1 MSAPLARG
9 LRLARV
15 LLSVT
20 LAAFIEYRA
29 EVLIWMIA
37 GTLPLIMMFI
47 WMGLAANG
55 PVGGYAAEDFAAY
68 FLLIF
73 VVRQFTVCWVVQP
86 LSRDIRLGEMS
97 ARLMRP
103 LDPYWS
109 YVADHV
115 IGLAMRLPIVPPV
128 VLLGLVLTDSL
139 AKLSIAPV
147 PLFLLAMTGAWL
159 IRFNMHYSL
168 GLVAFWTDQATSFE
182 GLLFTIYMVF
192 GGALFPVALL
202 PPAAQ
207 AIIAL
212 TPFPYMIGFPVD
224 IMLGKLS
231 GAEALRGFGMQVL
244 WALAFI
250 ALRHLAWR
258 HGLKRYSAVGA

>member
-1 MSAPLARG
+1 MRAVLVRR

-55 PVGGYAAEDFAAY
+55 PVGGYAAVDFAAY
-68 FLLIF
+68 FLLVFIL
-73 VVRQFTVCWVVQP
+73 RQFTVCWVVQP
-86 LSRDIRLGEMS
+86 LSREIRLGEMS

-103 LDPYWS
+103 LDPYWAF
-109 YVADHV
+109 VADHM
-115 IGLAMRLPIVPPV
+115 IALLMRMPIVPPV
-128 VLLGLVLTDSL
+128 VLLGLILTGAFVKLSL
-139 AKLSIAPV
+139 AAV
-147 PLFLLAMTGAWL
+147 PLFLLAMVGAWL

-168 GLVAFWTDQATSFE
+168 GLVAFWTDQATAFE
-182 GLLFTIYMVF
+182 GLLFTVYMVF
-192 GGALFPVALL
+192 GGALFPIDLL
-202 PPAAQ
+202 PPTAR

-224 IMLGKLS
+224 VMLGKLS
-231 GAEALRGFGMQVL
+231 NAELLRGLGMQLV
-244 WALAFI
+244 WTLAFI
-250 ALRHLAWR
+250 GARQLTWR

>member
-1 MSAPLARG
+1 MKAILARR

-55 PVGGYAAEDFAAY
+55 PVGGYAAADFAAY
-68 FLLIF
+68 FLLVFIA
-73 VVRQFTVCWVVQP
+73 RQFTVCWVVQP
-86 LSRDIRLGEMS
+86 LSREIRLGEMS

-103 LDPYWS
+103 LDPYWMH
-109 YVADHV
+109 VADHIIALV
-115 IGLAMRLPIVPPV
+115 MRFPIVPPV
-128 VLLGLVLTDSL
+128 VLLGLVLTGAL
-139 AKLSIAPV
+139 AKLSLAAA
-147 PLFLLAMTGAWL
+147 PLFLLAIAGAWL

-192 GGALFPVALL
+192 GGALFPISLL

-207 AIIAL
+207 DIIAL

-231 GAEALRGFGMQVL
+231 AVELLRGFGMQLL
-244 WALAFI
+244 WTVVFI
-250 ALRHLAWR
+250 GTRQLAWR
-258 HGLKRYSAVGA
+258 RGLKRYSAVGA

>member
-1 MSAPLARG
+1 MTALLARRW
-9 LRLARV
+9 RLARV
-15 LLSVT
+15 VLSVT
-20 LAAFIEYRA
+20 FAAFIEYRA

-37 GTLPLIMMFI
+37 GSLPLIMMFI

-55 PVGGYAAEDFAAY
+55 PVGGYAAADFAAY
-68 FLLIF
+68 FLLVF

-103 LDPYWS
+103 LDPYWM
-109 YVADHV
+109 YVADHMV
-115 IGLAMRLPIVPPV
+115 ALVMRIPIVPPV
-128 VLLGLVLTDSL
+128 VLLGLALTG
-139 AKLSIAPV
+139 AFGKLSLVAL
-147 PLFLLAMTGAWL
+147 PLFFLAMAGAWL

-168 GLVAFWTDQATSFE
+168 GLIAFWTDQAASFE

-192 GGALFPVALL
+192 GGALFPIALL

-212 TPFPYMIGFPVD
+212 TPFPYLIGFPVD
-224 IMLGKLS
+224 VMLGKLS
-231 GAEALRGFGMQVL
+231 QAELLRGFGLQLL
-244 WALAFI
+244 WALVFI
-250 ALRHLAWR
+250 GTRQLAWR
-258 HGLKRYSAVGA
+258 RGLRRYGAVGA

>member
-1 MSAPLARG
+1 MKAVLARR

-37 GTLPLIMMFI
+37 GTLPLMMMFI

-68 FLLIF
+68 FLLVFIL
-73 VVRQFTVCWVVQP
+73 RQFTVCWVVQP
-86 LSRDIRLGEMS
+86 LSREIRLGEMS

-109 YVADHV
+109 FVADHM
-115 IGLAMRLPIVPPV
+115 IALLMRMPIVPPV
-128 VLLGLVLTDSL
+128 VLLGLILTGAFVKLSL
-139 AKLSIAPV
+139 AAV
-147 PLFLLAMTGAWL
+147 PLFLLAMAGAWL

-168 GLVAFWTDQATSFE
+168 GLVAFWTDQATAFE
-182 GLLFTIYMVF
+182 SLLFTVYMVF
-192 GGALFPVALL
+192 GGALFPIDLL
-202 PPAAQ
+202 PPPAQ

-224 IMLGKLS
+224 AMLGKLS
-231 GAEALRGFGMQVL
+231 GIELLRGFGMQLVWTL
-244 WALAFI
+244 VFI
-250 ALRHLAWR
+250 GTRQLAWR

>member
-1 MSAPLARG
+1 MTLARRV
-9 LRLARV
+9 RLTRV

-29 EVLIWMIA
+29 EVLIWMVA

-68 FLLIF
+68 FLLVF
-73 VVRQFTVCWVVQP
+73 VLRQFTVCWVVQP
-86 LSRDIRLGEMS
+86 LSREIRLGEMS

-103 LDPYWS
+103 LDPYWIH
-109 YVADHV
+109 VADHM
-115 IGLAMRLPIVPPV
+115 IALLMRLPLVPPV
-128 VLLGLVLTDSL
+128 VLLGLILTGAL
-139 AKLSIAPV
+139 AKLSLAAA
-147 PLFLLAMTGAWL
+147 PLFLLAIVGAWL
-159 IRFNMHYSL
+159 IRFNLHYSM
-168 GLVAFWTDQATSFE
+168 GLVAFWSDQAASFE

-192 GGALFPVALL
+192 GGALFPIELL

-207 AIIAL
+207 AAIAL

-231 GAEALRGFGMQVL
+231 GAALLRGFAMQAL
-244 WALAFI
+244 WILVFI
-250 ALRHLAWR
+250 GLRQLMWR
-258 HGLKRYSAVGA
+258 AGLKRYSAVGA

>member
-1 MSAPLARG
+1 MSAPLARR
-9 LRLARV
+9 LRLVRV

-68 FLLIF
+68 FLLVFIL
-73 VVRQFTVCWVVQP
+73 RQFTVCWVVQP
-86 LSRDIRLGEMS
+86 LSREIRLGEMS
-97 ARLMRP
+97 SRLMRP
-103 LDPYWS
+103 LDPYWVF
-109 YVADHV
+109 VADHM
-115 IGLAMRLPIVPPV
+115 IALLMRLPIVPPV
-128 VLLGLVLTDSL
+128 VLLGFALTGAF
-139 AKLSIAPV
+139 AKLSIAAV
-147 PLFLLAMTGAWL
+147 PFFLLAIVGAWL

-192 GGALFPVALL
+192 GGALFPINLL

-207 AIIAL
+207 QIIAL

-224 IMLGKLS
+224 IMLGKVA
-231 GAEALRGFGMQVL
+231 GAELLRGFGMQVL
-244 WALAFI
+244 WTLIFVGARQLTWRRG
-250 ALRHLAWR
+250 LR
-258 HGLKRYSAVGA
+258 RYSAVGA

>member
-1 MSAPLARG
+1 MKTMLARR
-9 LRLARV
+9 LRLTRV

-55 PVGGYAAEDFAAY
+55 PVGGYTAADFAAY
-68 FLLIF
+68 FLLVFI
-73 VVRQFTVCWVVQP
+73 VRQFTVCWVVQP
-86 LSRDIRLGEMS
+86 LSREIRLGEMS

-103 LDPYWS
+103 LDPYWM
-109 YVADHV
+109 YVADHLV
-115 IGLAMRLPIVPPV
+115 ALVMRLPIVPPV
-128 VLLGLVLTDSL
+128 VLIGLALTG
-139 AKLSIAPV
+139 AFVKLSIAAL
-147 PLFLLAMTGAWL
+147 PLFLLAIVGAWM
-159 IRFNMHYSL
+159 IRFNMHYTL

-192 GGALFPVALL
+192 GGALFPINLL
-202 PPAAQ
+202 PPVAQ
-207 AIIAL
+207 EIIAL
-212 TPFPYMIGFPVD
+212 TPFSYMIGFPVD

-231 GAEALRGFGMQVL
+231 NAEVLRGFGMQAL
-244 WALAFI
+244 WTLVFI
-250 ALRHLAWR
+250 GTRQLTWR

>member
-1 MSAPLARG
+1 MRTMLARR
-9 LRLARV
+9 LRLTRV

-55 PVGGYAAEDFAAY
+55 PVGGYAAADFAAY
-68 FLLIF
+68 FLLVFII
-73 VVRQFTVCWVVQP
+73 RQFTVCWVVQP
-86 LSRDIRLGEMS
+86 LSREIRLGEMS
-97 ARLMRP
+97 SRLMRP
-103 LDPYWS
+103 LDPYWM
-109 YVADHV
+109 YVADHMIALV
-115 IGLAMRLPIVPPV
+115 MRLPIVPPV
-128 VLLGLVLTDSL
+128 VLLGLVLTGAL

-147 PLFLLAMTGAWL
+147 PLFLLAMAGAWL

-192 GGALFPVALL
+192 GGALFPVGLL

-207 AIIAL
+207 EAIAL

-231 GAEALRGFGMQVL
+231 NAELLQGFGMQAL
-244 WALAFI
+244 WILVFI
-250 ALRHLAWR
+250 GARRLTWH

>member
-1 MSAPLARG
+1 MRTMLARR
-9 LRLARV
+9 LRLTRV

-55 PVGGYAAEDFAAY
+55 PVGGYAAADFAAY
-68 FLLIF
+68 FLLVFIL
-73 VVRQFTVCWVVQP
+73 RQFTVCWVVQP
-86 LSRDIRLGEMS
+86 LSREIRLGEMS
-97 ARLMRP
+97 SRLMRP
-103 LDPYWS
+103 LDPYWM
-109 YVADHV
+109 YVADHMIALV
-115 IGLAMRLPIVPPV
+115 MRLPIVPPV
-128 VLLGLVLTDSL
+128 VLLGLVLTGAL

-147 PLFLLAMTGAWL
+147 PLFLLAMVGAWL

-192 GGALFPVALL
+192 GGALFPVGLL

-207 AIIAL
+207 EIIAL

-231 GAEALRGFGMQVL
+231 SAELLRGFGMQAL
-244 WALAFI
+244 WILVFVGARRLT
-250 ALRHLAWR
+250 WR

>member
-1 MSAPLARG
+1 MRAGLARR

-68 FLLIF
+68 FLLVF
-73 VVRQFTVCWVVQP
+73 VLRQFTVCWVVQP
-86 LSRDIRLGEMS
+86 LSREIRLGEMS

-103 LDPYWS
+103 LDPYWIF
-109 YVADHV
+109 VAEHM
-115 IGLAMRLPIVPPV
+115 IALLMRLPIVPPV
-128 VLLGLVLTDSL
+128 VLLGLALTGAFVKLSL
-139 AKLSIAPV
+139 AAL
-147 PLFLLAMTGAWL
+147 PLFLLAIIGAWL
-159 IRFNMHYSL
+159 IRYNMHYSL
-168 GLVAFWTDQATSFE
+168 GLVAFWTDQAASFE

-192 GGALFPVALL
+192 GGALFPINLL
-202 PPAAQ
+202 PPTAQ
-207 AIIAL
+207 QIMAL

-224 IMLGKLS
+224 IMLGELS
-231 GAEALRGFGMQVL
+231 NAELLRGFGMQMFWTVVFVATRQL
-244 WALAFI
+244 V
-250 ALRHLAWR
+250 WR
-258 HGLKRYSAVGA
+258 RGLKRYSAVGA

>member
-1 MSAPLARG
+1 MKTMLARR
-9 LRLARV
+9 LRLTRV

-55 PVGGYAAEDFAAY
+55 PVGGYAAVDFAAY
-68 FLLIF
+68 FLLVFII
-73 VVRQFTVCWVVQP
+73 RQFTVCWVVQP
-86 LSRDIRLGEMS
+86 LSREIRLGEMS
-97 ARLMRP
+97 SRLMRP
-103 LDPYWS
+103 LDPYWMH
-109 YVADHV
+109 VADHMV
-115 IGLAMRLPIVPPV
+115 ALVMRLPIVPPV
-128 VLLGLVLTDSL
+128 VLLGLVLTGAL

-147 PLFLLAMTGAWL
+147 PLFLLAMAGAWL

-192 GGALFPVALL
+192 GGALFPVGLL
-202 PPAAQ
+202 PPAARE
-207 AIIAL
+207 IIAL

-231 GAEALRGFGMQVL
+231 SAELLRGFGMQAL
-244 WALAFI
+244 WILVFI
-250 ALRHLAWR
+250 GARQLAWR
-258 HGLKRYSAVGA
+258 HGLRRYSAVGA

>member
-1 MSAPLARG
+1 MRTTLARRW
-9 LRLARV
+9 RLARV

-55 PVGGYAAEDFAAY
+55 PVGGYAAADFAAY
-68 FLLIF
+68 FLLVFIL
-73 VVRQFTVCWVVQP
+73 RQFTVCWVVQP

-103 LDPYWS
+103 LDPYWM
-109 YVADHV
+109 YVADHIV
-115 IGLAMRLPIVPPV
+115 ALAMRLPIVPPV
-128 VLLGLVLTDSL
+128 VLLGFILTG
-139 AKLSIAPV
+139 AFVKLSLVAL
-147 PLFLLAMTGAWL
+147 PLFLLALIGAWL

-168 GLVAFWTDQATSFE
+168 GLVAFWTEQATSFE

-192 GGALFPVALL
+192 GGALFPIGLL
-202 PPAAQ
+202 PPVARE
-207 AIIAL
+207 IIAL

-224 IMLGKLS
+224 VMLGKLS
-231 GAEALRGFGMQVL
+231 TVELLRGFGMQLL
-244 WALAFI
+244 WTVAFI
-250 ALRHLAWR
+250 GARQLAWR
-258 HGLKRYSAVGA
+258 RGLRRYAAVGA